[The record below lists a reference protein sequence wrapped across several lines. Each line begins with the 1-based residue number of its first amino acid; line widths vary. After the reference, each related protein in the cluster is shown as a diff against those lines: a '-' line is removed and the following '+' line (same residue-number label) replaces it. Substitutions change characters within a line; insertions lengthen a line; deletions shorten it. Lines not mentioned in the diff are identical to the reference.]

1 MNKLYWVLILVIIVV
16 GGWFLTNQF
25 LNGTKNITSD
35 LDTSTWQEYKNEDS
49 KFSIKH
55 PETVEVTELNK
66 NLVKFLALGPSQS
79 EGTEMYDGISMEI
92 ARQYSEDDLK
102 AIIEERIED
111 TAGIAEI
118 IRSLRIINLG
128 GVEGYTYSF
137 SGLGDF
143 DIYYLPK
150 STGEYFLIS
159 VLAED
164 PSGEGFEE
172 IVQGMLASFTIN

>member
-66 NLVKFLALGPSQS
+66 NWSN
-79 EGTEMYDGISMEI
+79 
-92 ARQYSEDDLK
+92 
-102 AIIEERIED
+102 
-111 TAGIAEI
+111 
-118 IRSLRIINLG
+118 SL
-128 GVEGYTYSF
+128 
-137 SGLGDF
+137 
-143 DIYYLPK
+143 P
-150 STGEYFLIS
+150 
-159 VLAED
+159 
-164 PSGEGFEE
+164 
-172 IVQGMLASFTIN
+172 